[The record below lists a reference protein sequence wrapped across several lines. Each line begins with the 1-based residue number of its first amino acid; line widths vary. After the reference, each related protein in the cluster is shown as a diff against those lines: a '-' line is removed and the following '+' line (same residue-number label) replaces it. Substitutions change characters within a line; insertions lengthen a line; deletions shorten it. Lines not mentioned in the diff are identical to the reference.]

1 MMTPR
6 PDAPPERARPRSIL
20 VGYDFSEHAV
30 LALEEGIALALARG
44 PATLHVVSVDDG
56 MIAGELAS
64 PADRGARAA
73 AIQEATA
80 GAVENALARRGGPGL
95 RVVVHGR
102 VGMAAEE
109 LLALAGEIEAG
120 AIVVGTHGRRGLERW
135 IFGSV
140 AERIAREARCPVIV
154 VRPLGY
160 PEAPGLEPACPECTI
175 RREQTHGAEPW
186 CAVHA
191 RAWDPPHRYVYT
203 DAGINRLRPDEWAL
217 W

>member
-1 MMTPR
+1 MNPV
-6 PDAPPERARPRSIL
+6 PDTSPVRAPRSIL
-20 VGYDFSEHAV
+20 VGYDFSDHAV

-56 MIAGELAS
+56 MIAGELGS
-64 PADRGARAA
+64 PAARGARAA

-80 GAVENALARRGGPGL
+80 GAVEAALARRGGPGL

-102 VGMAAEE
+102 VGLAADEI
-109 LLALAGEIEAG
+109 LALAGELEAG

-140 AERIAREARCPVIV
+140 AERIAREARCPVVV
-154 VRPLGY
+154 VRPPGY
-160 PEAPGLEPACPECTI
+160 PEAPSPEPACPECTI
-175 RREQTHGAEPW
+175 RREQTGGAEPW